1 MAINCDIKTFSANSE
16 KHFSCSRF
24 SSAGS
29 YDSSFLFM
37 SLSLLTNAFLFFL
50 LFWPVFSRSFFYPFH
65 APPEEEIN
73 LARRGQLCSRKLF
86 HRTVCL
92 PLWGRFIKKA
102 VGRLRISLGMMTT
115 PRRGGGGR
123 AVEGKR
129 LLPVLRPSAQGQ
141 ISVPVPRWKVSLSV
155 GSLSLFTS
163 LKHSFLANILPH
175 LQ

>member
-1 MAINCDIKTFSANSE
+1 MT
-16 KHFSCSRF
+16 H
-24 SSAGS
+24 
-29 YDSSFLFM
+29 LFC
-37 SLSLLTNAFLFFL
+37 LCLCLFIPTLFFISLLFLASFFHA
-50 LFWPVFSRSFFYPFH
+50 PFFYPFH

-163 LKHSFLANILPH
+163 FKASFRVFFCFFLANIFPH